1 MLEKR
6 FVAVPPQIF
15 IADGGINGI
24 ITIADTTLFKVK
36 QEVVITGSSL
46 PILDTVEIK
55 RVISSTQMVIGPRGA
70 NINAITNMTA
80 YTTALGSAIFA
91 NEQKRPSIPL
101 EEHERANYEE
111 EPVVADRVI
120 LVDEMGDKYNDT
132 NRFPVEATVNL
143 TASKPN
149 THTIFN
155 KLVAAANTEVS
166 VILPARTE
174 IITIMV
180 RSNKAIRLQYS
191 FVFGES
197 GTKFITIMPG
207 VRKEITGVGLSNV
220 TPLYFQLSS
229 TEVGGNIVE
238 IETWNS

>member
-6 FVAVPPQIF
+6 FIAVPPQVF
-15 IADGGINGI
+15 IADGGINGV
-24 ITIADTTLFKVK
+24 ITIANTRLFKVK
-36 QEVVITGSSL
+36 QEVVLTGISL

-55 RVISSTQMVIGPRGA
+55 RINSSTQMVIGPRNA
-70 NINAITNMTA
+70 NINTVSNITA

-91 NEQKRPSIPL
+91 NEQKRPSIPI
-101 EEHERANYEE
+101 EESTRAVYEE
-111 EPVVADRVI
+111 EPTVALRVFP
-120 LVDEMGDKYNDT
+120 VDELGEPYDST

-155 KLVAAANTEVS
+155 KLVATAATEVS
-166 VILPARTE
+166 VILPDKTE

-180 RSNKAIRLQYS
+180 RSNKACKLQYS
-191 FVFGES
+191 FVSGES
-197 GTKFITIMPG
+197 GTKYITVSPG
-207 VRKEITGVGLSNV
+207 VRKEISGIGLSGV
-220 TPLYFQLSS
+220 TPLYFQLSLTDS
-229 TEVGGNIVE
+229 GGTIVE

>member
-6 FVAVPPQIF
+6 FIAVPPQIF
-15 IADGGINGI
+15 IADGGVNGI
-24 ITIADTTLFKVK
+24 ITIVDTSLFKVK
-36 QEVVITGSSL
+36 QEVVITGVSL
-46 PILDTVEIK
+46 PILDTVEVK

-70 NINAITNMTA
+70 NINSVTNMSA
-80 YTTALGSAIFA
+80 YTVALGSAIFA

-120 LVDEMGDKYNDT
+120 LVDEMGDKYNGT

-155 KLVAAANTEVS
+155 KLVTTANTEVS
-166 VILPARTE
+166 IILPARTE

-191 FVFGES
+191 FTFGES
-197 GTKFITIMPG
+197 GTRYVTVMPG
-207 VRKEITGVGLSNV
+207 VRKEITGIGLSTV
-220 TPLYFQLSS
+220 TPLYFQLSL

-238 IETWNS
+238 VETWNS